1 MQQIHNF
8 KIYLVNMSHYTKRL
22 GKIVKALNKASRTHK
37 RQAQM
42 LDKINKDQSKRYNGK
57 KKG

>member
-1 MQQIHNF
+1 MP
-8 KIYLVNMSHYTKRL
+8 HYTKKL

-37 RQAQM
+37 RQAQI
-42 LDKINKDQSKRYNGK
+42 LTEIKKDQSTRYNGK

>member
-1 MQQIHNF
+1 
-8 KIYLVNMSHYTKRL
+8 MSHYTKRL

-42 LDKINKDQSKRYNGK
+42 LDKINKYQSKRYNGK
-57 KKG
+57 KKGSATT